1 MWYLHVSA
9 ESCDVMNAEAVTF
22 ISEPASHE
30 CASDVT
36 ACLEFPVNS
45 SSGSF
50 PVQLHFD
57 EEYYVTAVS
66 LNAVHDDTAVVIHAL
81 EANGS
86 QWTVLDTRYPV
97 SLSNFQCV
105 AFDTRRL
112 VDGWFVSA

>member
-1 MWYLHVSA
+1 MSTGTVIF
-9 ESCDVMNAEAVTF
+9 T
-22 ISEPASHE
+22 SEPASDE
-30 CASDVT
+30 CSSDVS
-36 ACLEFPVNS
+36 ACLALSANHEIS
-45 SSGSF
+45 T

-97 SLSNFQCV
+97 SLSNFQCM
-105 AFDTRRL
+105 T
-112 VDGWFVSA
+112 VDNIIDA